1 VYVFIRRR
9 GYARD
14 ESEDLTQGFFALLI
28 ERNYLLDADSKRG
41 RFRSFLLG
49 AVQHFLANEWDRENA
64 VKRGGGQVAVC
75 IDNLAEAEVW
85 HALPAMQQA
94 TPESLYERRWAL
106 SLLENVAS
114 RLRKEFAD
122 AGKEGE
128 FDKLSLFEQGF
139 EAVSLR
145 RAGTRNGYV
154 CRSIAHVGLPD
165 AAKVQELA
173 ARRLPKAC
181 PSRGKS
187 TKSSDILSSI
197 LHLKQA
203 MGDLRLCEF
212 CGGPLAQA
220 GSEQMLPALH
230 GRARPGALITP
241 TRSVHGRP
249 ALAHYQIS
257 ALLGAGGM
265 GVVFKQRTRVSA
277 AR

>member
-1 VYVFIRRR
+1 MPPGFSTTSWTLIRIAAGNPTPDSREALAALCQKYWHPVYAFIRRR

-75 IDNLAEAEVW
+75 IDNMAEAEVW

-114 RLRKEFAD
+114 KLRKEFAD

-128 FDKLSLFEQGF
+128 FDKLSLFLNKD
-139 EAVSLR
+139 SR
-145 RAGTRNGYV
+145 
-154 CRSIAHVGLPD
+154 
-165 AAKVQELA
+165 
-173 ARRLPKAC
+173 
-181 PSRGKS
+181 PSRYDALAQEMGMS
-187 TKSSDILSSI
+187 AGALRMSVYRMRQRYRSLLRAEVAETVSEPGEIDEELRYLSSI
-197 LHLKQA
+197 L
-203 MGDLRLCEF
+203 
-212 CGGPLAQA
+212 
-220 GSEQMLPALH
+220 S
-230 GRARPGALITP
+230 T
-241 TRSVHGRP
+241 
-249 ALAHYQIS
+249 
-257 ALLGAGGM
+257 
-265 GVVFKQRTRVSA
+265 
-277 AR
+277 